1 MKVWPVL
8 LDSEPEYL
16 GSPTTGVSL
25 LFMPLGEDSLGAHLC
40 REVERIT
47 ADTVTIVAPAGAR
60 ANYRTRMSEVAPG
73 ATVATTLEELGAVL
87 AGVETSDLLLFIDP
101 RCFATDTTQLKQLT
115 EAGLANPRVA
125 RHLVAFA
132 PDVAGTKESV
142 NVDSAG
148 LVRSVHRYYKPATW
162 PFIANVGASL
172 VPVSSGILPL
182 PSMPRSLHELRQQM
196 VSRHVPSRDVAIRE
210 GAFDLGEEHGL
221 LSAMERT
228 VLDASAAAR
237 SEGGSSTV
245 FVGEGHLIHPSV
257 RLLGPVVIQSDVR
270 VDANVTIV
278 GPSLI
283 GTGSHVGA
291 GSLLAHAVVGSYSVV
306 PAGQVL
312 RDCVWMRD
320 GQQPANAGE
329 RRPTFSERLSR
340 LSAEP
345 RETDDLG
352 QSDARVE
359 GFYPVIKRG
368 IDVVVSALALLLL
381 SPLLLIIAALVWID
395 SKGPVIFTHTREGIG
410 GEQFNCLKFR
420 TMRVGA
426 NELQRKLKV
435 NDQMD
440 GPHFK
445 MASDPRITR
454 VGRWLRA
461 TNVDELPQLVNVL
474 FGDMSLVGPRPSP
487 FRENQICVPWRKG
500 RLSVR
505 PGITGMWQV
514 CRQDRQLGDFH
525 QWIEYD
531 LMYVRHMSLRL
542 DLKVLAATVFT
553 LGGKYAVPVTWL
565 VPPDDDLEA
574 APLPAEGDSARALAA
589 ERSVR
594 SAR

>member
-25 LFMPLGEDSLGAHLC
+25 LFTPIGGTSLVARLC
-40 REVERIT
+40 RDIEQIT
-47 ADTVTIVAPAGAR
+47 ADMPTIVAPANAR
-60 ANYRTRMSEVAPG
+60 ANYRTRMHDVCPG
-73 ATVATTLEELGAVL
+73 TTITTTLDELAGVF

-101 RCFATDTTQLKQLT
+101 RCFATDSAQLKELT

-132 PDVAGTKESV
+132 ADVAGTKESV
-142 NVDSAG
+142 NVDGDG

-182 PSMPRSLHELRQQM
+182 QAMPASLHDLRQQL
-196 VSRHVPSRDVAIRE
+196 VSRGVPSRDVAIRE
-210 GAFDLGEEHGL
+210 GAFDLNQEHGL
-221 LSAMERT
+221 LAAMEQT
-228 VLDASAAAR
+228 VLDAAAASR
-237 SEGGSSTV
+237 ADGGSSTV
-245 FVGEGHLIHPSV
+245 LVGEGHLIHPSV
-257 RLLGPVVIQSDVR
+257 RLLGPVVIQADVR
-270 VDANVTIV
+270 IDPNVTIV
-278 GPSLI
+278 GPTLV

-291 GSLLAHAVVGSYSVV
+291 GALLAHAAVGAYAVV

-312 RDCVWMRD
+312 RDRVWFGDLDLKSSAPGDARV
-320 GQQPANAGE
+320 PS
-329 RRPTFSERLSR
+329 FSERLSR
-340 LSAEP
+340 LSS
-345 RETDDLG
+345 DDDGEL
-352 QSDARVE
+352 SDSDGKPA
-359 GFYPVIKRG
+359 GIYPVIKRG
-368 IDVVVSALALLLL
+368 IDIAVSAVALLVL
-381 SPLLLIIAALVWID
+381 SPLLLVIAVLVWLD
-395 SKGPVIFTHTREGIG
+395 SKGPVIFTHTREGVG

-426 NELQRKLKV
+426 NDLQRKLKV
-435 NDQMD
+435 KDQMD

-454 VGRWLRA
+454 MGRWLRA

-487 FRENQICVPWRKG
+487 FRENQICVPWRAG

-531 LMYVRHMSLRL
+531 LLYVRHMSLLL
-542 DLKVLAATVFT
+542 DIKVIAATIFT

-565 VPPDDDLEA
+565 VQPDEDADLVTYPTDRDA
-574 APLPAEGDSARALAA
+574 ARTLAA